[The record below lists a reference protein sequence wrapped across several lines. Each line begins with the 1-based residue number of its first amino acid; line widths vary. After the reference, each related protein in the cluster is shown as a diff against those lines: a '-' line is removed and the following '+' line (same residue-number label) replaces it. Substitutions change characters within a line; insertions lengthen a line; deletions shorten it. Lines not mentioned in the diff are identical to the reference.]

1 MRRLSLA
8 VLALTV
14 TVALG
19 MGTALA
25 AGDAGKGKRVFNKC
39 KTCHTLEADGKHK
52 IGPNLYG
59 LFGSQAGSKE
69 GFKYSDAMTASG
81 IVWQEDTLAAYVKDP
96 KGYIAGNKMAFAG
109 VKKDDQIADLIA
121 FLMQE
126 TQ

>member
-1 MRRLSLA
+1 
-8 VLALTV
+8 
-14 TVALG
+14 
-19 MGTALA
+19 
-25 AGDAGKGKRVFNKC
+25 
-39 KTCHTLEADGKHK
+39 
-52 IGPNLYG
+52 
-59 LFGSQAGSKE
+59 
-69 GFKYSDAMTASG
+69 MTASG